1 MEISCFEAASYYDY
15 HVMTKKQ
22 KAEMTA
28 PWNVV
33 VFHTDNYSVGF
44 CVCLEDG
51 TIKEVGTYRLEERS
65 DCMQDILIHL
75 SRKYAECSKED
86 LQHCFIEQMEHW
98 NEKMQYYFRSEKQI
112 DAIALKVGDVDIV
125 CSELE
130 EVFCVV
136 KSKLDKLFEAMTNLW
151 ETSSFDEDNVRIILT
166 GNTAVYYPIEYFIK
180 EYMTFDPF
188 LLDERFVNDMYEHKA
203 DQIIVIGEELYYKNN
218 TPQYDIFLCVLE
230 DNAIEKKKLFVSV
243 EENTEENLY
252 YGPIFIAKYDKVKK

>member
-98 NEKMQYYFRSEKQI
+98 NEKMRYYFRSEKQI

-230 DNAIEKKKLFVSV
+230 
-243 EENTEENLY
+243 
-252 YGPIFIAKYDKVKK
+252 